1 MDSWQWLRL
10 VNFSAAIVAMVA
22 EIIAVVENNLPGA
35 LAAQMLAFVNGAL
48 LLHNSH
54 PPQATEPVKWTSN
67 GIPRIDAETE
77 RLIETPRIKESEV
90 SKTVLLKGE

>member
-1 MDSWQWLRL
+1 ML
-10 VNFSAAIVAMVA
+10 NFSSALVAMVA
-22 EIIAVVENNLPGA
+22 EIIAVFENNLPGA
-35 LAAQMLAFVNGAL
+35 LAAQMLACINGGL

-54 PPQATEPVKWTSN
+54 PPQASEPVKWTSN

>member
-10 VNFSAAIVAMVA
+10 VNFSAAIVAMIA
-22 EIIAVVENNLPGA
+22 ELCAVVEHNLPAA
-35 LAAQMLAFVNGAL
+35 LAAQMLACINGGL

-54 PPQATEPVKWTSN
+54 PPQASEPVKWTSN